1 MIALADAV
9 LTVHALLAAFI
20 ICGLPVIWIGAPL
33 RWKWVRNRTLRLM
46 HLFAIGVVS
55 LLSVLDIACP
65 LTLLEDWLRTG
76 AVGSQGC
83 IQHWVGRLLFYD
95 LPAWMFT
102 LAYVAFA
109 LLVLTTWW
117 RVPPRQRT

>member
-20 ICGLPVIWIGAPL
+20 VCGLPAIWIGSGL
-33 RWKWVRNRTLRLM
+33 RWNWVRNRSFRLI
-46 HLFAIGVVS
+46 HLCAIGVVS

-65 LTLLEDWLRTG
+65 LTVLEDWLRTG
-76 AVGSQGC
+76 AAGSQGC
-83 IQHWVGRLLFYD
+83 IQRWVSRLLFYD
-95 LPAWMFT
+95 LPAWVFT

-109 LLVLTTWW
+109 LLVLLTWW
-117 RVPPRQRT
+117 RIPPQRRA

>member
-20 ICGLPVIWIGAPL
+20 VGGLPAIWIGALL
-33 RWKWVRNRTLRLM
+33 RWGWVRNRTFRVT

-65 LTLLEDWLRTG
+65 LTVLEDWLRTG

-83 IQHWVGRLLFYD
+83 IQRWVGRLLFYD
-95 LPAWMFT
+95 LPGWVFT

-109 LLVLTTWW
+109 LLVLITWW
-117 RVPPRQRT
+117 RVPPRRRA